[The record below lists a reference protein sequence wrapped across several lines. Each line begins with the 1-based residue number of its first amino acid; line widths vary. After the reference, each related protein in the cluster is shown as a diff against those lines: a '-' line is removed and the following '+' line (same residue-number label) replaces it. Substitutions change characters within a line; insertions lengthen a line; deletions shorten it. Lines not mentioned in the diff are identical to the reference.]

1 MEKEKQVQ
9 TNEVAKATEATITAA
24 NAAPAIAV
32 YGDYIVLPTL
42 YITRE
47 PYISKNQN
55 KRLWSYTVLLKML
68 CAFAMC
74 VYICMY
80 RLDVN
85 RLFSAAASARKVKP
99 CKCSGTPISFSMVW
113 ARSSRNFGIV
123 ESGICIFPL
132 FVVVFS
138 KQKQS
143 SAQNVP
149 DARRISGIY
158 LLVSGKDTH
167 TA

>member
-1 MEKEKQVQ
+1 
-9 TNEVAKATEATITAA
+9 
-24 NAAPAIAV
+24 
-32 YGDYIVLPTL
+32 
-42 YITRE
+42 
-47 PYISKNQN
+47 
-55 KRLWSYTVLLKML
+55 
-68 CAFAMC
+68 
-74 VYICMY
+74 MY
-80 RLDVN
+80 RLDVH

-99 CKCSGTPISFSMVW
+99 CKCLGTPISFSMVL
-113 ARSSRNFGIV
+113 ARSIRNFGIV

-158 LLVSGKDTH
+158 LLVSVKDTH

>member
-1 MEKEKQVQ
+1 MRLCDVRIYLHVSVGCEQAFQGRRFREEGKALQVFG
-9 TNEVAKATEATITAA
+9 A
-24 NAAPAIAV
+24 
-32 YGDYIVLPTL
+32 
-42 YITRE
+42 
-47 PYISKNQN
+47 
-55 KRLWSYTVLLKML
+55 
-68 CAFAMC
+68 
-74 VYICMY
+74 
-80 RLDVN
+80 
-85 RLFSAAASARKVKP
+85 
-99 CKCSGTPISFSMVW
+99 PISFSMVW
-113 ARSSRNFGIV
+113 ARSIRNFGIV